1 MTENV
6 NQILKKLKSHFHFRG
21 IILSDCF
28 EDFDKTNSGLVT
40 ESQVRISSLFCA
52 LLFSISDTLGAFL
65 LLDRPCLILMVNGCH
80 MSEHNWGTD
89 SPPVA
94 YPIIVYMIY

>member
-1 MTENV
+1 MIVRVNESHVQFSERSFSRKAPVVTENV

-40 ESQVRISSLFCA
+40 ESQVRINLLFCT
-52 LLFSISDTLGAFL
+52 LLFLVLGY
-65 LLDRPCLILMVNGCH
+65 RRV
-80 MSEHNWGTD
+80 
-89 SPPVA
+89 SPLG
-94 YPIIVYMIY
+94 

>member
-40 ESQVRISSLFCA
+40 ESQVRFRISSLFCA
-52 LLFSISDTLGAFL
+52 FFL
-65 LLDRPCLILMVNGCH
+65 I
-80 MSEHNWGTD
+80 D
-89 SPPVA
+89 SSYQ
-94 YPIIVYMIY
+94 YPI